1 MRTSGILMPI
11 FSLNSKYGIG
21 TFGREAYKFV
31 DFLES
36 AGQTY
41 WQILPLSP
49 TSYGDS
55 PYQSFSAYA
64 GNPYFIDL
72 EILEQ
77 KGYLNKS
84 EYCDI
89 DWGSG
94 EEVNYS
100 ALYLNR
106 FNVLKKAYYR
116 FIDNPTEDY
125 YLFLEKNMFWLN
137 DYSLFMAI
145 KTEYDGKSWIEWP
158 NELKFRHKEALLKA
172 QKDFKNEIEFFKVL
186 EYFFYVQWNDLKSY
200 ANSKKIKIIGDI
212 PIYVAYD
219 SADVW
224 CEPEQFHLDEK
235 LIPIEVA
242 GCPPDA
248 FTAKG
253 QLWGNPLYNWD
264 YMKNTPHPYDWWQRR
279 IEYTLKLYDVIRID
293 HFRGFESY
301 YAVPYGYDD
310 AVNGTWRK
318 GPGIDFFDSL
328 KEKFGNLPIIAED
341 LGFFTDDV
349 YEMLS
354 KTGFPGMKV
363 LEFGFDEAGNSAH
376 LPHNCPQN
384 SVVYTGTHDNNTIM
398 GWKELLDQSKLRF
411 MMDYLNIKNE
421 TEINWAMINS
431 AFATISDTVIIPIQD
446 YLGIDGSGRINT
458 PSTLGQNWKWRVRNG
473 QINDQL
479 ANKMRSLTE
488 IYSRLNNET
497 SN

>member
-1 MRTSGILMPI
+1 
-11 FSLNSKYGIG
+11 
-21 TFGREAYKFV
+21 
-31 DFLES
+31 
-36 AGQTY
+36 
-41 WQILPLSP
+41 
-49 TSYGDS
+49 
-55 PYQSFSAYA
+55 
-64 GNPYFIDL
+64 
-72 EILEQ
+72 
-77 KGYLNKS
+77 
-84 EYCDI
+84 
-89 DWGSG
+89 
-94 EEVNYS
+94 
-100 ALYLNR
+100 
-106 FNVLKKAYYR
+106 
-116 FIDNPTEDY
+116 
-125 YLFLEKNMFWLN
+125 
-137 DYSLFMAI
+137 MAI

-172 QKDFKNEIEFFKVL
+172 QKDFKDEIEFFKVV

-212 PIYVAYD
+212 PIYVAFD

-349 YEMLS
+349 YKMLS

-376 LPHNCPQN
+376 LPHNCPKN

-398 GWKELLDQSKLRF
+398 GWKELLEQSKLKF
-411 MMDYLNIKNE
+411 MMDYLNVKNE
-421 TEINWAMINS
+421 KEINWAMINS
-431 AFATISDTVIIPIQD
+431 AFATMADTVIIPIQD

-488 IYSRLNNET
+488 IYSRINNEM